1 VSKHLNVRCSGDE
14 IAMSFKP
21 FCEVGRVSAHAGCV
35 VSEWLRERKSA
46 GWCAGMEGVVDC
58 RTECVRVV
66 ILSDPVWVSLLDGS
80 GRAWQGGS
88 WVMSQCDSS
97 ESWEGGSGVG

>member
-1 VSKHLNVRCSGDE
+1 MSKHLNVRCSGDE
-14 IAMSFKP
+14 IAMSVKP

-58 RTECVRVV
+58 RIECVRVV